1 MKKENYTKI
10 TVSQFSNLPK
20 GKTDWARV
28 QNMTEEEITRNAQE
42 DEDNLPLTKE
52 MLSQFHRVYPAKEVN
67 VQKIRRKLSLTQ
79 EQFAH
84 YFGVSVRTIQQWEQ
98 HRSKPNAVARN
109 FLRVID
115 YNPQA
120 VQHALGEPGEKKVA

>member
-10 TVSQFSNLPK
+10 TLNQFNNLPK
-20 GKTDWARV
+20 GKTDWLRV
-28 QNMTEEEITRNAQE
+28 QNMTEEEITRNALE
-42 DEDNLPLTKE
+42 DEDNPPLTNE
-52 MLSQFHRVYPAKEVN
+52 MFSPFCRVYPVKEVD

-98 HRSKPNAVARN
+98 HRSKPNTVARN

-115 YNPQA
+115 HDPRA
-120 VQHALGEPGEKKVA
+120 VQRALGAPGEKSLV